1 MVFKK
6 LHVCGLDDAT
16 GGADSQEEAGQ
27 LSANMEYIIRNGGF
41 CFKETVMTGDPLG
54 DTGELRK
61 VLLGPRC
68 VRYAARTGQN
78 GHEHS
83 VSARLDAVFTEL

>member
-1 MVFKK
+1 MQQKSEREMEMKVGATMEQ
-6 LHVCGLDDAT
+6 VNIGL
-16 GGADSQEEAGQ
+16 GAAG
-27 LSANMEYIIRNGGF
+27 S
-41 CFKETVMTGDPLG
+41 
-54 DTGELRK
+54 
-61 VLLGPRC
+61 